1 MCVSSAPERGG
12 GGEGAERERER
23 ERERVRSMIRA
34 NAS

>member
-23 ERERVRSMIRA
+23 ERESSMIRA

>member
-23 ERERVRSMIRA
+23 ERERESSMIRA

>member
-23 ERERVRSMIRA
+23 ESSMIRA